1 MPKVEHCSLW
11 KSFSTLVKGK
21 AMSVAQL
28 FLSRI
33 LIHESQAV
41 KKSRPLEIFPF
52 SICLVFFLEQGRFS
66 SYIACE
72 MHANTHR
79 GFQGPTSRVCFKTLI
94 TACRSFCADLSKF
107 AGNIFLWKFRLLI
120 IRCVHVDEQELFFVD
135 KSAEYQNIGYR
146 KNLTYSFTRLSTGFA
161 LLTRGVWPASR
172 KWT

>member
-1 MPKVEHCSLW
+1 MHWEMPKVEHCSLW

-52 SICLVFFLEQGRFS
+52 SICLVFFLEQGRLS

-107 AGNIFLWKFRLLI
+107 AGNIFFMEISTSDYPLRACWWTGAFLRWQVGGISK
-120 IRCVHVDEQELFFVD
+120 H
-135 KSAEYQNIGYR
+135 
-146 KNLTYSFTRLSTGFA
+146 RLS
-161 LLTRGVWPASR
+161 
-172 KWT
+172 